1 MSLGKS
7 LLLLIALLFTHFVH
21 GQKVWTLEESVEK
34 ALNSSIAI
42 QQAHLNT
49 LNSEIN
55 LDVAKQARNPNL
67 NASINASWN
76 FGRTIDP
83 TSNEFITE
91 TFFSNN
97 YGLSTGILLYDG
109 LRIKNNIAKSKID
122 LEAAQADTK
131 QSKQDIA
138 LQVALN
144 YLNILF
150 SKENIDIAK
159 KQLQLTEQQLDQIDK
174 SIKAGA
180 LPAAERL
187 NLEAQ
192 IAQSE
197 QGIIVAENT
206 YELALLQLKQY
217 LRLPP
222 EDEISVKV
230 PTEFDVTTDVDLL
243 TYDELLK
250 SAIKNRYDLIAAD
263 LRTESAEKD
272 IQIAKAGYH
281 PRLSM
286 FGSLGSNYSNQA
298 KEIVGFNQSLEE
310 QAFIIQGMDVTVG
323 QMVNRPIL
331 GKPSFGTQLDNF
343 LSYGFG
349 LGLSIPIYN
358 NGINKANVER
368 GELNVI
374 GQKLMKD
381 QLIENFK
388 INLQS
393 SLADARAAKK
403 KLDAS
408 EKSVAAQK
416 AAFENASKRLEI
428 GATNT
433 FEWETQ
439 KTQLEN
445 LEISKLNDKYD
456 YLFKIKIIEFYLGK
470 PLKF

>member
-1 MSLGKS
+1 MNLGKY
-7 LLLLIALLFTHFVH
+7 LLVLIALFSLQNLDA
-21 GQKVWTLEESVEK
+21 QKVWTLEESIQK
-34 ALNSSIAI
+34 ALSSSIAI
-42 QQAHLNT
+42 QQADLAT
-49 LNSEIN
+49 LNSEIS
-55 LDVAKQARNPNL
+55 LDVAKQARYPNL
-67 NASINASWN
+67 NASANASWN

-97 YGLSTGILLYDG
+97 YSLSSGVLVYDG
-109 LRIKNNIAKSKID
+109 FRIKNNIAKSEID
-122 LEAAQADTK
+122 LKAAIADSK
-131 QSKQDIA
+131 QSEQDIA

-150 SKENIDIAK
+150 SKENIDIAR
-159 KQLQLTEQQLDQIDK
+159 KQLELTQQQLDQINK

-187 NLEAQ
+187 NLETQ

-197 QGIIVAENT
+197 QGIIVAENS

-222 EDEISVKV
+222 SEEISVEV
-230 PTEFDVTTDVDLL
+230 PSDFDVSTDVDIL
-243 TYDELLK
+243 TYNELLK
-250 SAIKNRYDLIAAD
+250 TALKNRYDLIAAL
-263 LRTESAEKD
+263 LREKSAEKD
-272 IQIAKAGYH
+272 IAIAKAGYH
-281 PRLSM
+281 PRLSA
-286 FGSLGSNYSNQA
+286 FGNLGTNYSNQA
-298 KEIVGFNQSLEE
+298 RELAGFETTFRE
-310 QAFIIQGMDVTVG
+310 QEFIINNQAVTVG
-323 QMVNRPIL
+323 QDVQQAVFE
-331 GKPSFGTQLDNF
+331 KPGFGSQLDNF

-349 LGLSIPIYN
+349 LGLTIPIYN
-358 NGINKANVER
+358 NGMTKANVQR
-368 GELNVI
+368 SELNVKSQSLI
-374 GQKLMKD
+374 KD
-381 QLIENFK
+381 QLLENFK
-388 INLQS
+388 ISLQS

-403 KLDAS
+403 KLEAS

-416 AAFENASKRLEI
+416 AAFANVSKRLEI
-428 GATNT
+428 GAANT

-445 LEISKLNDKYD
+445 LELSRLNDKYD